1 MTDST
6 LTASDFTS
14 GTWGRVV
21 SLLETRLESSRIRL
35 ESMQSEESAN
45 EIRGRIAELRALLTL
60 EADLY
65 RTLDEAKLHDA
76 PDYSP
81 T

>member
-1 MTDST
+1 MLENT
-6 LTASDFTS
+6 LTASDFNS

-21 SLLETRLESSRIRL
+21 SLLETRLESARVRL
-35 ESMQSEESAN
+35 ESAQTEAASN
-45 EIRGRIAELRALLTL
+45 ELRGRIAEIRTVLGL

-65 RTLDEAKLHDA
+65 RTIEEAKLHDA

-81 T
+81 R